1 MTETTAPPSA
11 AGDAPAADPVPAGEE
26 SAAEIIEKTDL
37 TIRGL
42 LEAGAHFGH
51 QTHRWNPLMRPY
63 IFGARNGTHILD
75 LDQTL
80 PNFKASLDR
89 VRDAVSNGGSVLF
102 VGTKRQAS
110 ASIKT
115 EADRCGQY
123 YVNNRWLGGMLTNWK
138 TVKKSIENYKNLL
151 AIQADEEKRAEYSKK
166 ELARM
171 SRLCQKYDKSLA
183 GIKSMPRIPDVI
195 FVIDVG
201 KEAIAISEARR
212 LGIAIVGVVDSNR
225 DPRSIDF
232 VIPGNDDATRAIDL
246 YCKCMADA
254 CVEGAAIRQDK
265 LISEKESAAK
275 SEGDKV
281 LPGTGRRVVEMTQ
294 PTRRGR
300 GGSGSSGGGAGGSGR
315 TQGAGGRSDKR
326 SAEGAAAAK
335 TGTAKTQTAKSQTA
349 KSQTA
354 KDESA
359 KTEPAKPKPAKKA
372 AAQKAAADAGEA
384 SVDTE
389 GAEPVDAAPA
399 KAAPETAPEAAPEA
413 AEVTEAGDAVKD

>member
-11 AGDAPAADPVPAGEE
+11 AGDAPAAAPGPAGEE
-26 SAAEIIEKTDL
+26 SAAEIFEKTDL
-37 TIRGL
+37 TVRAL

-80 PNFKASLDR
+80 PNFNGSLDR
-89 VRDAVSNGGSVLF
+89 VREAVSNGGSVLF
-102 VGTKRQAS
+102 VGTKRQA
-110 ASIKT
+110 AESIKT
-115 EADRCGQY
+115 EADRCGQF

-151 AIQADEEKRAEYSKK
+151 AIQADEEKRADYSKK

-183 GIKSMPRIPDVI
+183 GIKNMPRVPDVI

-212 LGIAIVGVVDSNR
+212 LGISIIGVVDSNR
-225 DPRSIDF
+225 DPRSIDY

-246 YCKCMADA
+246 YCKCVADA

-265 LISEKESAAK
+265 LISEKESAPK
-275 SEGDKV
+275 SEADKV

-294 PTRRGR
+294 PPRRGR
-300 GGSGSSGGGAGGSGR
+300 GGSGSSGGGGTGGSGR
-315 TQGAGGRSDKR
+315 TQGAGSWSDKR
-326 SAEGAAAAK
+326 SSEGAAAAK
-335 TGTAKTQTAKSQTA
+335 T
-349 KSQTA
+349 
-354 KDESA
+354 EPA
-359 KTEPAKPKPAKKA
+359 KTEPAKPKPAKPKPAKKA
-372 AAQKAAADAGEA
+372 AAKKAAADAGEA
-384 SVDTE
+384 SVETKS
-389 GAEPVDAAPA
+389 AEPVDAAPVEA
-399 KAAPETAPEAAPEA
+399 TPEAP
-413 AEVTEAGDAVKD
+413 EVTEAGDAAKD